1 MFDQRKGREVEV
13 QTIFNIVG
21 SVATTALGWFARE
34 LWAAVKELK
43 TDLAKLRE
51 ELPQGYVTKDDYRED
66 IREIKNMTQRIY
78 DKLDHK
84 ADKP

>member
-1 MFDQRKGREVEV
+1 MDV

-34 LWAAVKELK
+34 LWSAVKELK

-51 ELPQGYVTKDDYRED
+51 ELPQDYVTKDDYRED

-84 ADKP
+84 ADKA

>member
-1 MFDQRKGREVEV
+1 M

-21 SVATTALGWFARE
+21 SVATTAIGWFARE
-34 LWAAVKELK
+34 LWSAVKELK

-51 ELPQGYVTKDDYRED
+51 ELPQDYVTKDDYRED

-78 DKLDHK
+78 DKLDQK
-84 ADKP
+84 ADKA